1 MEELHKLNEKCV
13 HFLNNVEKQKWTQ
26 AYDKGFRYGCMM
38 TNIVKSINGVFKRG
52 CMLPITALV
61 QLTFYKCV
69 DYFERH
75 RTKTQSKLRKCEIYT
90 SYAKNKTNNWEVKA
104 SGHSVTIFH
113 QANEVFKV
121 TIVVHGFHMD
131 KGNNKQI
138 VKLKEGT
145 CSHNK

>member
-1 MEELHKLNEKCV
+1 MWNV
-13 HFLNNVEKQKWTQ
+13 HFLCQ
-26 AYDKGFRYGCMM
+26 D
-38 TNIVKSINGVFKRG
+38 
-52 CMLPITALV
+52 
-61 QLTFYKCV
+61 
-69 DYFERH
+69 
-75 RTKTQSKLRKCEIYT
+75 
-90 SYAKNKTNNWEVKA
+90 KTNNWEVKA

-145 CSHNK
+145 CSHNKWQSFGLPCSHVLVVCAYARLDNWHFVDSYYKIEKYAICYTPKFSLIPHEDY